1 MRRKKVWF
9 WILCLGLLG
18 GSIIYAQDFVT
29 KSLLDGKLSIELPS
43 SWNVEEDMEDE
54 TVFITAP
61 GVERVSILIF
71 VLEPNVSL
79 DEEKQNAIEMFKESM
94 NVTQF
99 QILNQEK
106 SLLKGG
112 IEAIKEVYSFA
123 TREGI
128 KGVSTLYYGKTL
140 GNAFIINTVI
150 EERFYPTYKDI
161 VEKIISSVAFSS
173 KVVAPP
179 AQVMPGQ
186 GQQQQQQGQ
195 GGMMMPPAQVVPGQG
210 QQQQQQ
216 GQGGMMMPPAQVMPG
231 QGQQQQQQGQGG
243 MVVPPAQV
251 MPMPQ
256 PTPMPGPLPMPVLPP
271 GWSSY
276 KDPKGY
282 FSIGVPPSWYLN
294 PIPNQDIPEGTPY
307 VNYVYI
313 ENGVV
318 TADFTVVIENIPV
331 GFPLKDYAAAVES
344 NVLSSLPGYK
354 KYLETTLDIRGRQF
368 IKRVFTAN
376 VVGSTGEEIPI
387 YVEQY
392 YCVSNG
398 LAYILNLEANLNGY
412 QRFLGVFSSIAQSF
426 QPLK

>member
-179 AQVMPGQ
+179 AQVVPGQ

-210 QQQQQQ
+210 QQQQQ
-216 GQGGMMMPPAQVMPG
+216 GQGGMMMPPAQVVPGQGQQQQQGQGGMMVPPAQVVPG

-243 MVVPPAQV
+243 M
-251 MPMPQ
+251 M
-256 PTPMPGPLPMPVLPP
+256 
-271 GWSSY
+271 
-276 KDPKGY
+276 
-282 FSIGVPPSWYLN
+282 
-294 PIPNQDIPEGTPY
+294 
-307 VNYVYI
+307 
-313 ENGVV
+313 
-318 TADFTVVIENIPV
+318 
-331 GFPLKDYAAAVES
+331 
-344 NVLSSLPGYK
+344 
-354 KYLETTLDIRGRQF
+354 
-368 IKRVFTAN
+368 
-376 VVGSTGEEIPI
+376 
-387 YVEQY
+387 
-392 YCVSNG
+392 
-398 LAYILNLEANLNGY
+398 
-412 QRFLGVFSSIAQSF
+412 
-426 QPLK
+426 